1 MEEMC
6 AFMFLYESVGEN
18 ASLIWDLSV
27 FNTPGPPRYSWAVDR
42 DVPKPIPAFVDAA
55 ASDPGTKTTMHE
67 EALRRSPHHMHMG
80 YG

>member
-55 ASDPGTKTTMHE
+55 ASDPGPAIATATAAGH
-67 EALRRSPHHMHMG
+67 HHMHG
-80 YG
+80 